1 MPTDIK
7 DAIWCSSPRLL
18 TKAREGE
25 EYMFISMDGPTG
37 NQTHSQLSFYTC
49 GFKGKD

>member
-18 TKAREGE
+18 TKGREGE
-25 EYMFISMDGPTG
+25 EYMFVSMAPLGIKPTA
-37 NQTHSQLSFYTC
+37 N
-49 GFKGKD
+49 